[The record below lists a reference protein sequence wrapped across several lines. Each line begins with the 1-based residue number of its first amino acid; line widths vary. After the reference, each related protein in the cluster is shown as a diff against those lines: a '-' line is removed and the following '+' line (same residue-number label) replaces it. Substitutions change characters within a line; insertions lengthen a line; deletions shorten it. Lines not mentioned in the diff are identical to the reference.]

1 MSFVQLINI
10 SFTVPCAV
18 YCCYHMGYYLLSFL
32 IIFSLSGAL
41 YAAEAGGKIGMKP
54 GKSGKASSAPK
65 GKASSVQS
73 KGEGHKKGGGKHGGR
88 RHGHHKKFPYFPN
101 PLFPVYGYYGYYYP
115 NDYSYSDSEHPLG
128 YGTTLGTTLSRES
141 NIEVNQGLA
150 KPGQSNS
157 TQTYEDVEVYY
168 DYAPGAY
175 NPDGQPSGNG
185 TIYVWTDDNGVD
197 NYVNDIELV
206 PTSKRESVRII
217 PGD

>member
-1 MSFVQLINI
+1 
-10 SFTVPCAV
+10 
-18 YCCYHMGYYLLSFL
+18 MGYYLLSFL
-32 IIFSLSGAL
+32 MIFSLSGAL
-41 YAAEAGGKIGMKP
+41 YAAETGGKIGMKP
-54 GKSGKASSAPK
+54 GQSSKASSPPK
-65 GKASSVQS
+65 GKAPSAQS
-73 KGEGHKKGGGKHGGR
+73 KGEGHNKGGGKHGGGR
-88 RHGHHKKFPYFPN
+88 GGHHKKYPYFPN
-101 PLFPVYGYYGYYYP
+101 PLYPVYGYYGYYYP

-157 TQTYEDVEVYY
+157 TRNYEDVEVYY

-175 NPDGQPSGNG
+175 NPAGQPSGNG
-185 TIYVWTDDNGVD
+185 TIYVWTDENGVD

-206 PTSKRESVRII
+206 PASRREGVRTI